1 MHSQGT
7 GGINSLR
14 SNKIDPTRPSLY
26 QLVREWPP
34 GYGGIERVAHEL
46 ATAWQKWGQN
56 ISTISLRGRT
66 RGHGEDPLPVNYSR
80 KHLTSIA
87 IGQILIPLPQ
97 NRLLEALISDQPL
110 VVHLPCPT
118 LLCLGMIA
126 GTLRSNRRIWL
137 YWHSFVESD
146 PGPKGWLIGIYQFL
160 ALRWAAVGPEY
171 VITTSPQL
179 TQALSDA
186 GVPKQR
192 LRQLPCCISDSTE
205 RAALR
210 IQQQRQEEE
219 APAAGST
226 QQPSSFRLLFIGR
239 LDSYKRLDWLID
251 AFPDSGATALDIV
264 GDGAKRQTFERLAA
278 SSRSAASIRFHGRL
292 SEEMKLELLRK
303 AQLLVLPADR
313 SNEAFGIAQLEALAC
328 GVPALALD
336 HPRSGMAWV
345 GGLGALMQR
354 NGLPPLRQPE
364 QLAAAIRLFSQN
376 RHCLQAATNAAKER
390 YERLFSRATWLRQLK
405 EITS

>member
-1 MHSQGT
+1 M
-7 GGINSLR
+7 
-14 SNKIDPTRPSLY
+14 
-26 QLVREWPP
+26 
-34 GYGGIERVAHEL
+34 ERVAHEL
-46 ATAWQKWGQN
+46 ATAWQQWGKKL
-56 ISTISLRGRT
+56 STISLRGRL
-66 RGHGEDPLPVNYSR
+66 RAHDADPLPVIYGR
-80 KHLTSIA
+80 QHLASIA
-87 IGQILIPLPQ
+87 IGQILIPMPQ
-97 NRLLEALISDQPL
+97 YKLLKALISDQPL

-118 LLCLGMIA
+118 LLCLGIIA
-126 GTLRSNRRIWL
+126 WLVHPNRRIWL

-179 TQALSDA
+179 TKALSDA

-205 RAALR
+205 RAAQR

-219 APAAGST
+219 VQTAGSS
-226 QQPSSFRLLFIGR
+226 QHPSSFRLLFIGR

-251 AFPDSGATALDIV
+251 ALPYSGATALDIV

-292 SEEMKLELLRK
+292 SEERKLELLRK

-313 SNEAFGIAQLEALAC
+313 SNEAFGIVQLEALAC

-345 GGLGALMQR
+345 GGLGAMMQR
-354 NGLPPLRQPE
+354 NGLPPLRRPE

-376 RHCLQAATNAAKER
+376 PHCLQAATTAAKER
-390 YERLFSRATWLRQLK
+390 YEQLFSRATWLRQLK

>member
-1 MHSQGT
+1 MYWPGSAIVHTPLNTKAKQT
-7 GGINSLR
+7 QPN
-14 SNKIDPTRPSLY
+14 LY
-26 QLVREWPP
+26 QLTREWPP
-34 GYGGIERVAHEL
+34 GYGGMERVAHEL
-46 ATAWQKWGQN
+46 ATAWQQWGKKV
-56 ISTISLRGRT
+56 STISLRGRL
-66 RGHGEDPLPVNYSR
+66 RAHDADPLPVIYGR
-80 KHLTSIA
+80 QHLASIA
-87 IGQILIPLPQ
+87 IGQILIPMPQ
-97 NRLLEALISDQPL
+97 YKLLKALISDQPL

-118 LLCLGMIA
+118 LLCLGIIA
-126 GTLRSNRRIWL
+126 WLVHPNRRIWL

-179 TQALSDA
+179 TKALSDA

-205 RAALR
+205 RAAQL

-219 APAAGST
+219 VPAAGSS

-292 SEEMKLELLRK
+292 SEERKLELLRK

-313 SNEAFGIAQLEALAC
+313 SNEAFGIVQLEALAC

-345 GGLGALMQR
+345 GGLGAVMQR
-354 NGLPPLRQPE
+354 NGLPPLRRPE

-376 RHCLQAATNAAKER
+376 PHCLQAATIAAKER
-390 YERLFSRATWLRQLK
+390 YEQLFSRATWLRQLK

>member
-7 GGINSLR
+7 GSINSLR
-14 SNKIDPTRPSLY
+14 SNKVHPTRPSLY

-46 ATAWQKWGQN
+46 ATAWEQGGQN
-56 ISTISLRGRT
+56 ISTISLRGRL
-66 RGHGEDPLPVNYSR
+66 RAHDADPLPVIYGR
-80 KHLTSIA
+80 QHLASIA
-87 IGQILIPLPQ
+87 IGQILIPMPQ
-97 NRLLEALISDQPL
+97 YKLLKALISDQPL

-118 LLCLGMIA
+118 LLCLGIIA
-126 GTLRSNRRIWL
+126 WLVHPNRRIWL

-160 ALRWAAVGPEY
+160 ALRWAVVGPEY

-179 TQALSDA
+179 TKALSDA

-205 RAALR
+205 RAAQR

-219 APAAGST
+219 VPAAGSS

-292 SEEMKLELLRK
+292 SEERKLELLRK

-313 SNEAFGIAQLEALAC
+313 SNEAFGIVQLEALAC

-345 GGLGALMQR
+345 GGLGAVMQR
-354 NGLPPLRQPE
+354 NGLPPLRRPE

-376 RHCLQAATNAAKER
+376 PHCLQAATTAAKER
-390 YERLFSRATWLRQLK
+390 YEQLFSRATWLRQLK